1 MSFYDHETGG
11 AACPIFPKKGPRAVI
26 LCDGPPP
33 EPEVIAYWLGGA
45 DLFIATDAAGHP
57 YDHLPI
63 PPQVVI
69 GDFDSLAGRLLD
81 GRDGPVFLRDDDQDT
96 TDSEKAILYALDR
109 GMQEVVLLG
118 AVGWRLD
125 HTLYNTQL
133 LERYAD
139 RLRLAL
145 AGYAADGVRLA
156 PGETVSWS
164 LDPGTR
170 FSLTPLL
177 GTSRGVTVE
186 GAEFPLL
193 GEELGP
199 QGPSSVSN
207 RVAYDPLLIRAGDG
221 PLLVLVDREGP
232 SAGARYED

>member
-33 EPEVIAYWLGGA
+33 APGVLEYWLGGA
-45 DLFIATDAAGHP
+45 DLFICTDAAGHP
-57 YDHLPI
+57 YDHLPY

-81 GRDGPVFLRDDDQDT
+81 GRDGPMFLRVEEQDT
-96 TDSEKAILYALDR
+96 TDSEKAVLYALDQ
-109 GMQEVVLLG
+109 GMEEVVLVG

-125 HTLYNTQL
+125 HTLHNTQL

-139 RLRLAL
+139 RLRMAL
-145 AGYAADGVRLA
+145 AGQQADGVRLA
-156 PGETVSWS
+156 PGQTVSWS

-170 FSLTPLL
+170 FSLVPLM
-177 GTSRGVTVE
+177 GQSRGVTVE
-186 GAEFPLL
+186 GAEYPLL
-193 GEELGP
+193 GGEVGP
-199 QGPSSVSN
+199 GGAAAVSN
-207 RVAYDPLLIRAGDG
+207 VVAYDPLLISAGDG
-221 PLLVLVDREGP
+221 ALLVLVDRDGP
-232 SAGARYED
+232 TVRPGFED